1 MIPALTTSQR
11 RWRNYAAYCSL
22 SRIRD
27 AARSVLPEPADDLE
41 RGTQILERVRSL
53 ATVGRFLWPIP
64 DKGLKKRMPRITA
77 PTLVVIGEQ
86 DRIVPASYGD
96 EYANGIAGAS
106 VQIIAGAGHMLMI
119 ERPGEFA
126 ETVTEFLQ

>member
-1 MIPALTTSQR
+1 
-11 RWRNYAAYCSL
+11 
-22 SRIRD
+22 
-27 AARSVLPEPADDLE
+27 
-41 RGTQILERVRSL
+41 
-53 ATVGRFLWPIP
+53 
-64 DKGLKKRMPRITA
+64 MPRITA

-86 DRIVPASYGD
+86 DRIVPASYGG

-126 ETVTEFLQ
+126 EAVTGFLQ